1 MNPWLKHVAEY
12 RIDHPN
18 KSYKECLIGAKA
30 SYKKQ
35 AGGNPV
41 IAAVA
46 EAAASGLGSV
56 ADIGGTIA
64 SGLNEGRDDKDRYN
78 EKTGNYERIKAKV
91 KIGTY
96 EDAIAA
102 YNKLLWRRDQAIM
115 KKNKIPKTWSD
126 AKLMKMSGLDKF

>member
-1 MNPWLKHVAEY
+1 MNPWLKHVKKY
-12 RIDHPN
+12 RLEHPN
-18 KSYKECLIGAKA
+18 KSYKESLIGAKA

-64 SGLNEGRDDKDRYN
+64 SGLNEGHITDLSCN
-78 EKTGNYERIKAKV
+78 MNLCFKTGV
-91 KIGTY
+91 
-96 EDAIAA
+96 
-102 YNKLLWRRDQAIM
+102 
-115 KKNKIPKTWSD
+115 
-126 AKLMKMSGLDKF
+126 